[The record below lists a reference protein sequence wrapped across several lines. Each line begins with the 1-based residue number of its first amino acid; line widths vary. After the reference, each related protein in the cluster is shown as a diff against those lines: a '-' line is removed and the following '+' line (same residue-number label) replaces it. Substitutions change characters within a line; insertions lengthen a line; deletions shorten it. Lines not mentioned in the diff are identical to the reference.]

1 MSRYQ
6 NTCLTVTA
14 TIEGENEAG
23 KERTGTA
30 LINTPEGVVAA
41 TVTSLGD
48 DPAGLGVLVEANV
61 SAETIVIIEGT
72 SEETETQDGVTTR
85 ERGSAHGKET
95 VNATGIEK
103 QIGEEMGRNL
113 LDEKYLL
120 PKIRLVPVYS
130 PTSKPDSEYSNNA
143 EAGQVPEDDDTAMMA
158 MMGMAGFGSTKGKH
172 VEGNQEGAVNIK
184 KTRTWRQYM
193 NRLAH
198 NHIIPMSSTNIQCVI
213 DEEDSTGPFLAFIIH
228 TTLISL
234 PIRPLDKIK

>member
-61 SAETIVIIEGT
+61 SAEVCSRLQSLLFISCSFLSSDHRDYRRDERRDRDTRRRDD
-72 SEETETQDGVTTR
+72 SR
-85 ERGSAHGKET
+85 ERERSRERDRERDRDRETDRRGDGKESSRREVPPPKDSTRSSLFSST
-95 VNATGIEK
+95 VHCFWTHIALI
-103 QIGEEMGRNL
+103 
-113 LDEKYLL
+113 D
-120 PKIRLVPVYS
+120 S
-130 PTSKPDSEYSNNA
+130 PTSKPDSEYYNNA

-158 MMGMAGFGSTKGKH
+158 MMGMAGFGSTK
-172 VEGNQEGAVNIK
+172 VCRNVA
-184 KTRTWRQYM
+184 
-193 NRLAH
+193 
-198 NHIIPMSSTNIQCVI
+198 SSMPYTSSYVGQAC
-213 DEEDSTGPFLAFIIH
+213 
-228 TTLISL
+228 
-234 PIRPLDKIK
+234 RR